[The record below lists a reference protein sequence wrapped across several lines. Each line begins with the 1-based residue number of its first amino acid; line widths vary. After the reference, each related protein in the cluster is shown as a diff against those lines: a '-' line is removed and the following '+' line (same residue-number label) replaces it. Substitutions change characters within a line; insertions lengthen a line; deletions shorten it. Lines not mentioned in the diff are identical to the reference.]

1 MRDSIRRLIATSSLV
16 MFLSAMIFANPA
28 QAWNGR
34 GHRLV
39 AWMAFEQLDETTK
52 SKLAQILREHPA
64 ERTWWRNARFNPR
77 DERLSLFVNASV
89 FPDQARPDTE
99 FARYFRPR
107 AHYINY
113 RLVYERNKP
122 MRIEEPR
129 PTDENV
135 VNTYL
140 AHLKTINEPKN
151 SKAER
156 AVALSWV
163 IHQVGDIHQPLHA
176 GARFCPATPNG
187 DQGGN
192 LVEVPND
199 NGSDNLH
206 AYWDGILGREENPP
220 SLDRESRRLL
230 REYPKESFTRELEK
244 NAIQDW
250 VREGGEACRD
260 VVYANLAIDQNR
272 FRELPIGYA
281 AGARKLSEKKVAL
294 AAYRL
299 ADVLRKIAADP
310 SKTTPKPANEKATVP
325 AR

>member
-1 MRDSIRRLIATSSLV
+1 MRMTHRRWNLATTLLLAFTSLWFSS
-16 MFLSAMIFANPA
+16 SA

-64 ERTWWRNARFNPR
+64 ERNWWRNARFNPR

-140 AHLKTINEPKN
+140 AHLKSIKEPKN

-163 IHQVGDIHQPLHA
+163 IHQVADIHQPLHA

-230 REYPKESFTRELEK
+230 REYPKEKFAKELEK

-260 VVYANLAIDQNR
+260 VVYANLAIDQDR
-272 FRELPIGYA
+272 FRELPLGYA
-281 AGARKLSEKKVAL
+281 ADARKLSEKKVTL

-299 ADVLRKIAADP
+299 ADVLRKIANESSSVP
-310 SKTTPKPANEKATVP
+310 PKPTAEKPSVP
-325 AR
+325 NR

>member
-1 MRDSIRRLIATSSLV
+1 MTTSTRRLIVTSSLV
-16 MFLSAMIFANPA
+16 LFVSAVIFANPA

-64 ERTWWRNARFNPR
+64 ERNWWRNARFNPR
-77 DERLSLFVNASV
+77 DERLSLFLNASV

-135 VNTYL
+135 VNTYF
-140 AHLKTINEPKN
+140 AHLKSIKEPKN

-163 IHQVGDIHQPLHA
+163 IHQVADIHQPLHA

-230 REYPKESFTRELEK
+230 REYPKENFTKELEK

-250 VREGGEACRD
+250 VREGGDACRD
-260 VVYANLAIDQNR
+260 VVYANLAIDQDR

-281 AGARKLSEKKVAL
+281 AGARKLSEKKVTL

-299 ADVLRKIAADP
+299 ADVLRKIASESSAIA
-310 SKTTPKPANEKATVP
+310 SKPATEKPSASG
-325 AR
+325 R